1 MKTRSNKK
9 SKSVAT
15 SKLTRSRAE
24 KISAVEGMKLS
35 RSMAG
40 IFEGFDRDGLSGE
53 ERRSRLLAQF
63 QKKTA

>member
-1 MKTRSNKK
+1 MKMRSNKK
-9 SKSVAT
+9 MKSVAA

-40 IFEGFDRDGLSGE
+40 VFENFDRDGLSGE
-53 ERRSRLLAQF
+53 ERRKRLLTQF